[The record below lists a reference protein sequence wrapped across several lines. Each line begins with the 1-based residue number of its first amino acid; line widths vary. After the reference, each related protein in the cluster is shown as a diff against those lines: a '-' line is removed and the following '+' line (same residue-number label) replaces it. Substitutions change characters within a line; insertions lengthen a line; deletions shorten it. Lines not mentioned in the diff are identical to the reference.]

1 MKEAWEE
8 SGISDVMVFVRSGA
22 TTILHLED
30 AKATSSHEEPKNGT
44 SSEEP
49 KNREMG
55 PGDVVI
61 SGTQL
66 WLDELPFPFQL
77 HEPVNSFYLG
87 LSM

>member
-22 TTILHLED
+22 TTILHLEE

-49 KNREMG
+49 KNREMRW
-55 PGDVVI
+55 VLVM
-61 SGTQL
+61 
-66 WLDELPFPFQL
+66 WLF
-77 HEPVNSFYLG
+77 LG
-87 LSM
+87 LSYASMSYHVLFNYTNQ